1 MPPEERAGGATRWGL
16 EKEGIEGALKEGIEG
31 ALKAGAVKAGAF
43 GAALTTDRGAGAARG
58 TGLTTG
64 RGAGAAL
71 ATGLGAALTTG
82 LGAVWHLQRQYLY
95 FCTHKASKLS
105 TRLGGGGGGARN
117 WLRCGPGDRLGG
129 GYRDAL
135 RRHWLRHR
143 LWLAYGLCSHAHLR
157 GRLLHRR
164 RRLCMRYM

>member
-16 EKEGIEGALKEGIEG
+16 EKEGIEGALKAG
-31 ALKAGAVKAGAF
+31 ALKAGALKAGAF
-43 GAALTTDRGAGAARG
+43 GAALTMDRGAGAARG
-58 TGLTTG
+58 TGLGAGFGAALTTG

-71 ATGLGAALTTG
+71 ATG

-95 FCTHKASKLS
+95 FCTHNASKLS
-105 TRLGGGGGGARN
+105 TRLRGGGRGARDRL
-117 WLRCGPGDRLGG
+117 WCGLGDRLGG

-164 RRLCMRYM
+164 RRLYIHADTC